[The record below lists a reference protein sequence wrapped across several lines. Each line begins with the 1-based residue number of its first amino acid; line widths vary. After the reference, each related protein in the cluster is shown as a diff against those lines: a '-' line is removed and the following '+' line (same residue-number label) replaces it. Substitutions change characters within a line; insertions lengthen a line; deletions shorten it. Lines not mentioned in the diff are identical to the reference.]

1 MEKVKR
7 VNMLDTANEFL
18 EKNKRGFRLDGKPI
32 NKSRIKDAFECITKY
47 EKEEKK
53 FLKQSKPNKYNT
65 GINNKYIDKVVD
77 SVQIRED
84 LIERLKAVSSKNI
97 NHYIYCQYIKF
108 LNKDKGMSIEKLPRY
123 YTELE
128 RRLEI
133 IKRIHKGCNASDISD
148 MAYDLLLDESNIHR
162 DLRIISDG
170 EMSVMGQRV
179 KVEYRKQNDENGEEY
194 ILSTAHPLFLV
205 QNLEQIIALLN
216 GLKYSYEIYGY
227 KEYARETAVSI
238 WMQLSDYATNRILNE
253 LPKEELK
260 IDIDWYKMIA
270 DEAEERKRKLE
281 EEDYIID
288 SFKTLINS
296 LFLFSSFFK
305 SSKVPKLIFI
315 FPFILLIDF
324 CKSSILS
331 FLTFISLLIRVISF
345 FISELF
351 LKSSNSSCFKLSISF
366 SILVIF
372 NILSLNSFSKDT
384 MVFLVFSCSFTFFSI

>member
-1 MEKVKR
+1 M
-7 VNMLDTANEFL
+7 
-18 EKNKRGFRLDGKPI
+18 
-32 NKSRIKDAFECITKY
+32 
-47 EKEEKK
+47 
-53 FLKQSKPNKYNT
+53 KQSKTNKYNA
-65 GINNKYIDKVVD
+65 GINNKYIDKIVD

-84 LIERLKAVSSKNI
+84 LIDRLKSMRSKKI

-108 LNKDKGMSIEKLPRY
+108 LNKEKGMSVEKLPRY
-123 YTELE
+123 YSELE

-133 IKRIHKGCNASDISD
+133 IKRIHKGSNASDISD
-148 MAYDLLLDESNIHR
+148 MAYDLLLDESNIYG
-162 DLRIISDG
+162 DLRIINDG

-179 KVEYRKQNDENGEEY
+179 KVEHHKQYDKNGQEC

-288 SFKTLINS
+288 SFKTEE
-296 LFLFSSFFK
+296 
-305 SSKVPKLIFI
+305 
-315 FPFILLIDF
+315 
-324 CKSSILS
+324 
-331 FLTFISLLIRVISF
+331 FISNLGKNKEHSY
-345 FISELF
+345 
-351 LKSSNSSCFKLSISF
+351 LKNLK
-366 SILVIF
+366 
-372 NILSLNSFSKDT
+372 NPRK
-384 MVFLVFSCSFTFFSI
+384 

>member
-1 MEKVKR
+1 
-7 VNMLDTANEFL
+7 
-18 EKNKRGFRLDGKPI
+18 
-32 NKSRIKDAFECITKY
+32 
-47 EKEEKK
+47 
-53 FLKQSKPNKYNT
+53 
-65 GINNKYIDKVVD
+65 VVD

-84 LIERLKAVSSKNI
+84 LIERLKSKKDKKRD
-97 NHYIYCQYIKF
+97 HYIYSKYIKF

-148 MAYDLLLDESNIHR
+148 MAYELMLDESNIHR

-260 IDIDWYKMIA
+260 IDINWYKMIA

-281 EEDYIID
+281 EEEDYIID
-288 SFKTLINS
+288 SFKTEE
-296 LFLFSSFFK
+296 
-305 SSKVPKLIFI
+305 
-315 FPFILLIDF
+315 
-324 CKSSILS
+324 
-331 FLTFISLLIRVISF
+331 FISNLGKNKEHSY
-345 FISELF
+345 
-351 LKSSNSSCFKLSISF
+351 LKNLK
-366 SILVIF
+366 
-372 NILSLNSFSKDT
+372 NPRK
-384 MVFLVFSCSFTFFSI
+384 

>member
-1 MEKVKR
+1 MGKVKR
-7 VNMLDTANEFL
+7 VNMLETANEFL
-18 EKNKRGFRLDGKPI
+18 EKNQRGFRLDGKPI
-32 NKSRIKDAFECITKY
+32 NKSRIKDAFECLTKY

-84 LIERLKAVSSKNI
+84 LIERLKSKKDKKRD
-97 NHYIYCQYIKF
+97 HYIYSKYIKF

-148 MAYDLLLDESNIHR
+148 MAYELMLDESNIHR

-260 IDIDWYKMIA
+260 IDI
-270 DEAEERKRKLE
+270 KL
-281 EEDYIID
+281 
-288 SFKTLINS
+288 
-296 LFLFSSFFK
+296 
-305 SSKVPKLIFI
+305 V
-315 FPFILLIDF
+315 
-324 CKSSILS
+324 
-331 FLTFISLLIRVISF
+331 
-345 FISELF
+345 
-351 LKSSNSSCFKLSISF
+351 
-366 SILVIF
+366 
-372 NILSLNSFSKDT
+372 
-384 MVFLVFSCSFTFFSI
+384 

>member
-1 MEKVKR
+1 MGKVKR
-7 VNMLDTANEFL
+7 VNMLETANEFL
-18 EKNKRGFRLDGKPI
+18 EKNQRRLRLNGKAI
-32 NKSRIKDAFECITKY
+32 KKSKIKSAFEVITND
-47 EKEEKK
+47 EQEEKK
-53 FLKQSKPNKYNT
+53 FLKQSKENKYNE
-65 GINNKYIDKVVD
+65 GINNKYIDKIVD

-108 LNKDKGMSIEKLPRY
+108 LNKEKGMSIEKLPRY
-123 YTELE
+123 YSELE

-133 IKRIHKGCNASDISD
+133 IKRIHNGSNASDISD
-148 MAYDLLLDESNIHR
+148 MAYDLLLDESNIRR

-179 KVEYRKQNDENGEEY
+179 KVEYHQQYDKNGEEC

-260 IDIDWYKMIA
+260 IDINWYKMIA

-288 SFKTLINS
+288 SFKTEE
-296 LFLFSSFFK
+296 
-305 SSKVPKLIFI
+305 
-315 FPFILLIDF
+315 
-324 CKSSILS
+324 
-331 FLTFISLLIRVISF
+331 FISNLGKNKEHSY
-345 FISELF
+345 
-351 LKSSNSSCFKLSISF
+351 LKNLKNPRKL
-366 SILVIF
+366 
-372 NILSLNSFSKDT
+372 K
-384 MVFLVFSCSFTFFSI
+384 

>member
-1 MEKVKR
+1 MGKVKR
-7 VNMLDTANEFL
+7 VNMLETANEFL
-18 EKNKRGFRLDGKPI
+18 EKNQRRLRLNGKAI
-32 NKSRIKDAFECITKY
+32 KKSQIKSAFECLTKD

-53 FLKQSKPNKYNT
+53 FLKQSKTNKYNA
-65 GINNKYIDKVVD
+65 GINNKYIDKIVD

-108 LNKDKGMSIEKLPRY
+108 LNKEKGMSVEKLPRY
-123 YTELE
+123 YSELE

-133 IKRIHKGCNASDISD
+133 IKRIHNGSNASDISD

-170 EMSVMGQRV
+170 EMSVKGQRV
-179 KVEYRKQNDENGEEY
+179 KVEHHQQYDKNGEEC

-288 SFKTLINS
+288 SFKTEE
-296 LFLFSSFFK
+296 
-305 SSKVPKLIFI
+305 
-315 FPFILLIDF
+315 
-324 CKSSILS
+324 
-331 FLTFISLLIRVISF
+331 FISNLGKNKEHSY
-345 FISELF
+345 
-351 LKSSNSSCFKLSISF
+351 LKNIKNPRKL
-366 SILVIF
+366 
-372 NILSLNSFSKDT
+372 K
-384 MVFLVFSCSFTFFSI
+384 

>member
-1 MEKVKR
+1 MGKVKR
-7 VNMLDTANEFL
+7 VNMLETANEFL
-18 EKNKRGFRLDGKPI
+18 EKNQRRLRLNGRALK
-32 NKSRIKDAFECITKY
+32 KSKIKSAFEVITKD

-53 FLKQSKPNKYNT
+53 FLKQNKTNKYNA
-65 GINNKYIDKVVD
+65 GINNKYIDKIVD

-84 LIERLKAVSSKNI
+84 LIERLKAVSSKKI

-108 LNKDKGMSIEKLPRY
+108 LNKEKGMSIEKLPRY
-123 YTELE
+123 YSELE

-133 IKRIHKGCNASDISD
+133 IKRIHNGSNASDISD
-148 MAYDLLLDESNIHR
+148 MAYDLLLDESNIRR

-179 KVEYRKQNDENGEEY
+179 KVEYHQQYDKNGEEC

-288 SFKTLINS
+288 SFKTEE
-296 LFLFSSFFK
+296 
-305 SSKVPKLIFI
+305 
-315 FPFILLIDF
+315 
-324 CKSSILS
+324 
-331 FLTFISLLIRVISF
+331 FISNLGKNKEHF
-345 FISELF
+345 Y
-351 LKSSNSSCFKLSISF
+351 LKNLK
-366 SILVIF
+366 
-372 NILSLNSFSKDT
+372 NPRK
-384 MVFLVFSCSFTFFSI
+384 

>member
-18 EKNKRGFRLDGKPI
+18 EKNQRGFRLDGKPI
-32 NKSRIKDAFECITKY
+32 SKSRIKKAFECLTKY

-53 FLKQSKPNKYNT
+53 FLKQSEANKYNS

-84 LIERLKAVSSKNI
+84 LIERLKSKKDKKI
-97 NHYIYCQYIKF
+97 DHYIYSKYIKF
-108 LNKDKGMSIEKLPRY
+108 LNKEKGMSIEKLPRY

-148 MAYDLLLDESNIHR
+148 MAYELMLDESNIHR

-179 KVEYRKQNDENGEEY
+179 KVEYRKQISSSVFQDQ
-194 ILSTAHPLFLV
+194 LSPAHPLFLV

-227 KEYARETAVSI
+227 KEYAG
-238 WMQLSDYATNRILNE
+238 
-253 LPKEELK
+253 
-260 IDIDWYKMIA
+260 
-270 DEAEERKRKLE
+270 
-281 EEDYIID
+281 
-288 SFKTLINS
+288 
-296 LFLFSSFFK
+296 
-305 SSKVPKLIFI
+305 
-315 FPFILLIDF
+315 
-324 CKSSILS
+324 
-331 FLTFISLLIRVISF
+331 
-345 FISELF
+345 
-351 LKSSNSSCFKLSISF
+351 
-366 SILVIF
+366 
-372 NILSLNSFSKDT
+372 
-384 MVFLVFSCSFTFFSI
+384 

>member
-1 MEKVKR
+1 M
-7 VNMLDTANEFL
+7 
-18 EKNKRGFRLDGKPI
+18 
-32 NKSRIKDAFECITKY
+32 
-47 EKEEKK
+47 
-53 FLKQSKPNKYNT
+53 KQSKENKYNE
-65 GINNKYIDKVVD
+65 GINNKYIDKMVD

-108 LNKDKGMSIEKLPRY
+108 LNKEKGMSIEKLPRY
-123 YTELE
+123 YSELE

-133 IKRIHKGCNASDISD
+133 IKRIHNGSNASDISD
-148 MAYDLLLDESNIHR
+148 MAYDLLLDESNIRR

-179 KVEYRKQNDENGEEY
+179 KVEYHQQYDKNGEEC

-288 SFKTLINS
+288 SFKTEE
-296 LFLFSSFFK
+296 
-305 SSKVPKLIFI
+305 
-315 FPFILLIDF
+315 
-324 CKSSILS
+324 
-331 FLTFISLLIRVISF
+331 FISNLGKNK
-345 FISELF
+345 EHYY
-351 LKSSNSSCFKLSISF
+351 LKNLKNPRKL
-366 SILVIF
+366 
-372 NILSLNSFSKDT
+372 K
-384 MVFLVFSCSFTFFSI
+384 

>member
-1 MEKVKR
+1 MGKVKR
-7 VNMLDTANEFL
+7 VNMLETANEFL
-18 EKNKRGFRLDGKPI
+18 EKNQRRIRLNGRALK
-32 NKSRIKDAFECITKY
+32 KSQIKSAFECLTKD
-47 EKEEKK
+47 EKEGKK
-53 FLKQSKPNKYNT
+53 FLKQSKTNKYNA
-65 GINNKYIDKVVD
+65 GINNKYIDKIVD

-84 LIERLKAVSSKNI
+84 LIERLKSMRSKNI

-108 LNKDKGMSIEKLPRY
+108 LNKEKGMSVEKLPRY
-123 YTELE
+123 YSELE

-133 IKRIHKGCNASDISD
+133 IKRIHNGSNASDISD
-148 MAYDLLLDESNIHR
+148 MAYDLLLDESNIRR
-162 DLRIISDG
+162 DLRIINDG

-179 KVEYRKQNDENGEEY
+179 KVEYHQQYDKNGEEC

-270 DEAEERKRKLE
+270 DEAEERKIKLE

-288 SFKTLINS
+288 SFKTEE
-296 LFLFSSFFK
+296 
-305 SSKVPKLIFI
+305 
-315 FPFILLIDF
+315 
-324 CKSSILS
+324 
-331 FLTFISLLIRVISF
+331 FISNLGKNKKYSY
-345 FISELF
+345 
-351 LKSSNSSCFKLSISF
+351 LKNLKNPRKL
-366 SILVIF
+366 
-372 NILSLNSFSKDT
+372 K
-384 MVFLVFSCSFTFFSI
+384 

>member
-1 MEKVKR
+1 MGKVKR
-7 VNMLDTANEFL
+7 VNMLETANEFL
-18 EKNKRGFRLDGKPI
+18 EKNQRRLRLNGKAI
-32 NKSRIKDAFECITKY
+32 KKSKIKSAFEVITND
-47 EKEEKK
+47 EQEEKK
-53 FLKQSKPNKYNT
+53 FLKQSKENKYNE
-65 GINNKYIDKVVD
+65 GINNKYIDKMVD

-108 LNKDKGMSIEKLPRY
+108 LNKEKGMSIEKLPRY
-123 YTELE
+123 YSELE

-133 IKRIHKGCNASDISD
+133 IKRIHNGSNASDISD
-148 MAYDLLLDESNIHR
+148 MAYELLLDESNIRR

-179 KVEYRKQNDENGEEY
+179 KVEYRKQNYENGEEY

-288 SFKTLINS
+288 SFKTEE
-296 LFLFSSFFK
+296 
-305 SSKVPKLIFI
+305 
-315 FPFILLIDF
+315 
-324 CKSSILS
+324 
-331 FLTFISLLIRVISF
+331 FISNLGKNKEHSY
-345 FISELF
+345 
-351 LKSSNSSCFKLSISF
+351 LKNLK
-366 SILVIF
+366 
-372 NILSLNSFSKDT
+372 NPRK
-384 MVFLVFSCSFTFFSI
+384 

>member
-1 MEKVKR
+1 MGKVKR
-7 VNMLDTANEFL
+7 VNMLETANEFL
-18 EKNKRGFRLDGKPI
+18 EKNQRRLRLNGKAI
-32 NKSRIKDAFECITKY
+32 KKSKIKSAFEVITND
-47 EKEEKK
+47 EQEEKK
-53 FLKQSKPNKYNT
+53 FLKQSKENKYNE
-65 GINNKYIDKVVD
+65 GINNKYIDKMVD

-108 LNKDKGMSIEKLPRY
+108 LNKEKGMSIEKLPRY
-123 YTELE
+123 YSELE

-133 IKRIHKGCNASDISD
+133 IKRIHNGSNASDISD

-162 DLRIISDG
+162 DLRIINDG

-179 KVEYRKQNDENGEEY
+179 KVEHHKQYDKNGQEC

-288 SFKTLINS
+288 SFKTEE
-296 LFLFSSFFK
+296 
-305 SSKVPKLIFI
+305 
-315 FPFILLIDF
+315 
-324 CKSSILS
+324 
-331 FLTFISLLIRVISF
+331 FISNLGKNKEHSY
-345 FISELF
+345 
-351 LKSSNSSCFKLSISF
+351 LKNLKNPRKL
-366 SILVIF
+366 
-372 NILSLNSFSKDT
+372 K
-384 MVFLVFSCSFTFFSI
+384 

>member
-1 MEKVKR
+1 MGKVKR
-7 VNMLDTANEFL
+7 VNMLETANEFL
-18 EKNKRGFRLDGKPI
+18 EKNQRRLRLNGKAI
-32 NKSRIKDAFECITKY
+32 KKSKIKSAFEVITND
-47 EKEEKK
+47 EQEEKK
-53 FLKQSKPNKYNT
+53 FLKQSKENKYNE
-65 GINNKYIDKVVD
+65 GINNKYIDKMVD

-108 LNKDKGMSIEKLPRY
+108 LNKEKGMSIEKLPRY
-123 YTELE
+123 YSELE

-133 IKRIHKGCNASDISD
+133 IKRIHNGSNASDISD
-148 MAYDLLLDESNIHR
+148 MAYDLLLDESNIRR
-162 DLRIISDG
+162 DLRIINDG

-179 KVEYRKQNDENGEEY
+179 KVEYHQQYDKNGEEC

-270 DEAEERKRKLE
+270 DEAEERKIKLE

-288 SFKTLINS
+288 SFKTEE
-296 LFLFSSFFK
+296 
-305 SSKVPKLIFI
+305 
-315 FPFILLIDF
+315 
-324 CKSSILS
+324 
-331 FLTFISLLIRVISF
+331 FISNLGKNKKYSY
-345 FISELF
+345 
-351 LKSSNSSCFKLSISF
+351 LKNLKNPRKL
-366 SILVIF
+366 
-372 NILSLNSFSKDT
+372 K
-384 MVFLVFSCSFTFFSI
+384 

>member
-1 MEKVKR
+1 MGKVKR
-7 VNMLDTANEFL
+7 VNMLETANEFL
-18 EKNKRGFRLDGKPI
+18 EKNQRRLRLNGKAI
-32 NKSRIKDAFECITKY
+32 KKSKIKSAFEVITND
-47 EKEEKK
+47 EQEEKK
-53 FLKQSKPNKYNT
+53 FLKQSKENKYNE
-65 GINNKYIDKVVD
+65 GINNKYIDKMVD

-108 LNKDKGMSIEKLPRY
+108 LNKEKGMSIEKLPRY
-123 YTELE
+123 YSELE

-133 IKRIHKGCNASDISD
+133 IKRIHNGSNASDISD
-148 MAYDLLLDESNIHR
+148 MAYELLLDESNIRR

-179 KVEYRKQNDENGEEY
+179 KVEYRKQNYENGEEY

-260 IDIDWYKMIA
+260 IDINWYKMIA

-281 EEDYIID
+281 EEEDYIID
-288 SFKTLINS
+288 SFKTEE
-296 LFLFSSFFK
+296 
-305 SSKVPKLIFI
+305 
-315 FPFILLIDF
+315 
-324 CKSSILS
+324 
-331 FLTFISLLIRVISF
+331 FISNLGKNKEHSY
-345 FISELF
+345 
-351 LKSSNSSCFKLSISF
+351 LKNLK
-366 SILVIF
+366 
-372 NILSLNSFSKDT
+372 NPRK
-384 MVFLVFSCSFTFFSI
+384 

>member
-7 VNMLDTANEFL
+7 VNMLETANEFL
-18 EKNKRGFRLDGKPI
+18 EKNQRRLRLNGRAIK
-32 NKSRIKDAFECITKY
+32 KSKIKSAFEVITND
-47 EKEEKK
+47 EQEEKK
-53 FLKQSKPNKYNT
+53 FLKQSKENKYNE
-65 GINNKYIDKVVD
+65 GINNKYIDKMVD

-108 LNKDKGMSIEKLPRY
+108 LNKEKGMSIEKLPRY
-123 YTELE
+123 YSELE

-133 IKRIHKGCNASDISD
+133 IKRIHKGSNASDISD
-148 MAYDLLLDESNIHR
+148 MAYDLLLDESNIRR
-162 DLRIISDG
+162 DLRIINDG

-179 KVEYRKQNDENGEEY
+179 KVEYHQQYDKNGEEC

-288 SFKTLINS
+288 SFKTEE
-296 LFLFSSFFK
+296 
-305 SSKVPKLIFI
+305 
-315 FPFILLIDF
+315 
-324 CKSSILS
+324 
-331 FLTFISLLIRVISF
+331 FISNLGKNKKYSY
-345 FISELF
+345 
-351 LKSSNSSCFKLSISF
+351 LKNLK
-366 SILVIF
+366 
-372 NILSLNSFSKDT
+372 NPRK
-384 MVFLVFSCSFTFFSI
+384 

>member
-7 VNMLDTANEFL
+7 VNMLETANEFL
-18 EKNKRGFRLDGKPI
+18 EKNQRRLRLNGKAI
-32 NKSRIKDAFECITKY
+32 KKSKIKSAFEVITND
-47 EKEEKK
+47 EQEEKK
-53 FLKQSKPNKYNT
+53 FLKQSKENKYNE
-65 GINNKYIDKVVD
+65 GINNKHIDKIVD

-108 LNKDKGMSIEKLPRY
+108 LNKEKGMSIEKLPRY
-123 YTELE
+123 YSELE

-133 IKRIHKGCNASDISD
+133 IKRIHNGSNASDISD

-162 DLRIISDG
+162 DLRIINDG

-179 KVEYRKQNDENGEEY
+179 KVEHHKQYDKNGEEC

-288 SFKTLINS
+288 SFKTEE
-296 LFLFSSFFK
+296 
-305 SSKVPKLIFI
+305 
-315 FPFILLIDF
+315 
-324 CKSSILS
+324 
-331 FLTFISLLIRVISF
+331 FISNLGKNKEHSY
-345 FISELF
+345 
-351 LKSSNSSCFKLSISF
+351 LKNIKNPRKL
-366 SILVIF
+366 
-372 NILSLNSFSKDT
+372 K
-384 MVFLVFSCSFTFFSI
+384 

>member
-32 NKSRIKDAFECITKY
+32 NKSRIKDAFECLTKY

-84 LIERLKAVSSKNI
+84 LIERLKSKKDKKRD
-97 NHYIYCQYIKF
+97 HYIYSKYIKF

-148 MAYDLLLDESNIHR
+148 MAYELMLDESNIHR
-162 DLRIISDG
+162 DLRII
-170 EMSVMGQRV
+170 
-179 KVEYRKQNDENGEEY
+179 
-194 ILSTAHPLFLV
+194 
-205 QNLEQIIALLN
+205 QIIALLN

-260 IDIDWYKMIA
+260 IDINWYKMIA

-281 EEDYIID
+281 EEEDYIID
-288 SFKTLINS
+288 SFKTEE
-296 LFLFSSFFK
+296 
-305 SSKVPKLIFI
+305 
-315 FPFILLIDF
+315 
-324 CKSSILS
+324 
-331 FLTFISLLIRVISF
+331 FISNIGEGDENSY
-345 FISELF
+345 
-351 LKSSNSSCFKLSISF
+351 LK
-366 SILVIF
+366 ILK
-372 NILSLNSFSKDT
+372 NLKNPRK
-384 MVFLVFSCSFTFFSI
+384 

>member
-1 MEKVKR
+1 MGKVKR
-7 VNMLDTANEFL
+7 VNMLETANEFL
-18 EKNKRGFRLDGKPI
+18 EKNQRRLRLNGKAI
-32 NKSRIKDAFECITKY
+32 KKSKIKSAFEVITND
-47 EKEEKK
+47 EQEEKK
-53 FLKQSKPNKYNT
+53 FLKQSKENKYNE
-65 GINNKYIDKVVD
+65 GINNKYIDKMVD

-108 LNKDKGMSIEKLPRY
+108 LNKEKGMSIEKLPRY
-123 YTELE
+123 YSELE

-133 IKRIHKGCNASDISD
+133 IKRIHNGSNASDISD
-148 MAYDLLLDESNIHR
+148 MAYELLLDESNIRR

-227 KEYARETAVSI
+227 KEYARETAISI

-288 SFKTLINS
+288 SFKTEE
-296 LFLFSSFFK
+296 
-305 SSKVPKLIFI
+305 
-315 FPFILLIDF
+315 
-324 CKSSILS
+324 
-331 FLTFISLLIRVISF
+331 FISNLGKNKEHSY
-345 FISELF
+345 
-351 LKSSNSSCFKLSISF
+351 LKNLK
-366 SILVIF
+366 
-372 NILSLNSFSKDT
+372 NPRK
-384 MVFLVFSCSFTFFSI
+384 

>member
-1 MEKVKR
+1 MKEVIK
-7 VNMLDTANEFL
+7 VNMLETANEFL
-18 EKNKRGFRLDGKPI
+18 EKNKRGFRLNGKNI
-32 NKSRIKDAFECITKY
+32 SKSKIKNAFEILTKD

-53 FLKQSKPNKYNT
+53 FLKQSKENKYNEA
-65 GINNKYIDKVVD
+65 INNKYIDKTVD

-84 LIERLKAVSSKNI
+84 LIERLKATKSKKI
-97 NHYIYCQYIKF
+97 NHYIYSQYIKF
-108 LNKDKGMSIEKLPRY
+108 LNKEKGMSIEKLPRY
-123 YTELE
+123 YNELE
-128 RRLEI
+128 RKLEI

-148 MAYDLLLDESNIHR
+148 MAYEFMLDESNIYG

-179 KVEYRKQNDENGEEY
+179 KVEYHQQYDKNGKEY

-288 SFKTLINS
+288 SFKTEENISDLGIDKEYSYLKNI
-296 LFLFSSFFK
+296 K
-305 SSKVPKLIFI
+305 NPRKL
-315 FPFILLIDF
+315 
-324 CKSSILS
+324 K
-331 FLTFISLLIRVISF
+331 
-345 FISELF
+345 
-351 LKSSNSSCFKLSISF
+351 
-366 SILVIF
+366 
-372 NILSLNSFSKDT
+372 
-384 MVFLVFSCSFTFFSI
+384 

>member
-1 MEKVKR
+1 MGKVKR
-7 VNMLDTANEFL
+7 VNMLETANEFL
-18 EKNKRGFRLDGKPI
+18 EKNQRRLRLNGKAI
-32 NKSRIKDAFECITKY
+32 KKSKIKSAFEVITND
-47 EKEEKK
+47 EQEEKK
-53 FLKQSKPNKYNT
+53 FLKQSKENKYNE
-65 GINNKYIDKVVD
+65 GINNKYIDKMVD

-108 LNKDKGMSIEKLPRY
+108 LNKEKGMSIEKLPRY
-123 YTELE
+123 YSELE

-133 IKRIHKGCNASDISD
+133 IKRIHNGSNASEISD
-148 MAYDLLLDESNIHR
+148 MAYELLLDESNIRR

-179 KVEYRKQNDENGEEY
+179 KVEYHQQYDKNGEEC

-227 KEYARETAVSI
+227 KEYARETAISI

-260 IDIDWYKMIA
+260 IDIDWYKMID
-270 DEAEERKRKLE
+270 DEAEERKIKLE

-288 SFKTLINS
+288 SFKTEE
-296 LFLFSSFFK
+296 
-305 SSKVPKLIFI
+305 
-315 FPFILLIDF
+315 
-324 CKSSILS
+324 
-331 FLTFISLLIRVISF
+331 FISNLGKNKEHSY
-345 FISELF
+345 
-351 LKSSNSSCFKLSISF
+351 LKNLKNPRKL
-366 SILVIF
+366 
-372 NILSLNSFSKDT
+372 K
-384 MVFLVFSCSFTFFSI
+384 

>member
-1 MEKVKR
+1 MGKVKR
-7 VNMLDTANEFL
+7 VNMLETANEFL
-18 EKNKRGFRLDGKPI
+18 EKNQRRLRLNGKAI
-32 NKSRIKDAFECITKY
+32 KKSKIKSAFEVITND
-47 EKEEKK
+47 EQEEKK
-53 FLKQSKPNKYNT
+53 FLKQSKENKYNE
-65 GINNKYIDKVVD
+65 GINNKYIDKMVD

-108 LNKDKGMSIEKLPRY
+108 LNKEKGMSIEKLPRY
-123 YTELE
+123 YSELE

-133 IKRIHKGCNASDISD
+133 IKRIHNGSNASDISD
-148 MAYDLLLDESNIHR
+148 MAYELLLDESNIRR
-162 DLRIISDG
+162 DLRIINDG

-179 KVEYRKQNDENGEEY
+179 KVEYHQQYDKNGQEC

-227 KEYARETAVSI
+227 KEYARETAISI

-288 SFKTLINS
+288 SFKTEE
-296 LFLFSSFFK
+296 
-305 SSKVPKLIFI
+305 
-315 FPFILLIDF
+315 
-324 CKSSILS
+324 
-331 FLTFISLLIRVISF
+331 FISNLGKNKEHSY
-345 FISELF
+345 
-351 LKSSNSSCFKLSISF
+351 LKNLK
-366 SILVIF
+366 
-372 NILSLNSFSKDT
+372 NPRK
-384 MVFLVFSCSFTFFSI
+384 

>member
-32 NKSRIKDAFECITKY
+32 NKSRIKKAFECITKY

-53 FLKQSKPNKYNT
+53 FLKQSKPNKYNS

-84 LIERLKAVSSKNI
+84 LIERLKSKKEKKI
-97 NHYIYCQYIKF
+97 DHYIYSKYIKF
-108 LNKDKGMSIEKLPRY
+108 LNKDNGMSIEKLPRY

-148 MAYDLLLDESNIHR
+148 MAYELMLDESNIHR
-162 DLRIISDG
+162 VISDG

-260 IDIDWYKMIA
+260 IDINWYKMIA

-281 EEDYIID
+281 EEEDYIID
-288 SFKTLINS
+288 SFKTEE
-296 LFLFSSFFK
+296 
-305 SSKVPKLIFI
+305 
-315 FPFILLIDF
+315 
-324 CKSSILS
+324 
-331 FLTFISLLIRVISF
+331 FISNIGEGDENSY
-345 FISELF
+345 
-351 LKSSNSSCFKLSISF
+351 LK
-366 SILVIF
+366 ILK
-372 NILSLNSFSKDT
+372 NLKNPRK
-384 MVFLVFSCSFTFFSI
+384 

>member
-1 MEKVKR
+1 MGKVKR
-7 VNMLDTANEFL
+7 VNMLETANEFL
-18 EKNKRGFRLDGKPI
+18 EKNLRRLRLNGKAI
-32 NKSRIKDAFECITKY
+32 KKSKIKSAFEVIPND
-47 EKEEKK
+47 EQEEKK
-53 FLKQSKPNKYNT
+53 FLKQSKENKYNE
-65 GINNKYIDKVVD
+65 GINNKYIDKMVD

-84 LIERLKAVSSKNI
+84 LIERLKSKKDKKRD
-97 NHYIYCQYIKF
+97 HYIYSKYIKF

-123 YTELE
+123 YSELE

-133 IKRIHKGCNASDISD
+133 IKRIHNGSNASDISD
-148 MAYDLLLDESNIHR
+148 MAYELMLDESNIHR

-179 KVEYRKQNDENGEEY
+179 KVEHHQQYDKNGQEC

-260 IDIDWYKMIA
+260 IDINWYKMIA

-281 EEDYIID
+281 DYIID
-288 SFKTLINS
+288 SFKTEE
-296 LFLFSSFFK
+296 
-305 SSKVPKLIFI
+305 
-315 FPFILLIDF
+315 
-324 CKSSILS
+324 
-331 FLTFISLLIRVISF
+331 FISNIGEGDEYSY
-345 FISELF
+345 
-351 LKSSNSSCFKLSISF
+351 LKILKNFK
-366 SILVIF
+366 
-372 NILSLNSFSKDT
+372 NPRK
-384 MVFLVFSCSFTFFSI
+384 

>member
-1 MEKVKR
+1 MGKVKR
-7 VNMLDTANEFL
+7 VNMLETANEFL
-18 EKNKRGFRLDGKPI
+18 EKNQRRLRLNGKAI
-32 NKSRIKDAFECITKY
+32 KKSKIKSAFEVITND
-47 EKEEKK
+47 EQEEKK
-53 FLKQSKPNKYNT
+53 FLKQSKENKYNE
-65 GINNKYIDKVVD
+65 GINNKYIDKIVD

-108 LNKDKGMSIEKLPRY
+108 LNKEKGMSIEKLPRY
-123 YTELE
+123 YSELE

-133 IKRIHKGCNASDISD
+133 IKRIHNGSNASDISD
-148 MAYDLLLDESNIHR
+148 MAYDLLLDESNIRR

-179 KVEYRKQNDENGEEY
+179 KVEYHQQYDKNGEEC

-288 SFKTLINS
+288 SFKTEE
-296 LFLFSSFFK
+296 
-305 SSKVPKLIFI
+305 
-315 FPFILLIDF
+315 
-324 CKSSILS
+324 
-331 FLTFISLLIRVISF
+331 FISNLGKNKEHSY
-345 FISELF
+345 
-351 LKSSNSSCFKLSISF
+351 LKNLKNPRKL
-366 SILVIF
+366 
-372 NILSLNSFSKDT
+372 K
-384 MVFLVFSCSFTFFSI
+384 

>member
-1 MEKVKR
+1 MGKVKR
-7 VNMLDTANEFL
+7 VNMLETANEFL

-32 NKSRIKDAFECITKY
+32 SKSRIKKAFECLTKY

-53 FLKQSKPNKYNT
+53 FLKQSEANKYNT
-65 GINNKYIDKVVD
+65 GINNKYIDKIVD

-84 LIERLKAVSSKNI
+84 LIERLKSKKEKKI
-97 NHYIYCQYIKF
+97 NHYIYSKYIKF

-148 MAYDLLLDESNIHR
+148 MAYELMLDESNIHR

-260 IDIDWYKMIA
+260 IDINWYKMIA

-281 EEDYIID
+281 EEEDYIID
-288 SFKTLINS
+288 SFKTEE
-296 LFLFSSFFK
+296 
-305 SSKVPKLIFI
+305 
-315 FPFILLIDF
+315 
-324 CKSSILS
+324 
-331 FLTFISLLIRVISF
+331 FISNIGEGDEYSY
-345 FISELF
+345 
-351 LKSSNSSCFKLSISF
+351 LKILKNFK
-366 SILVIF
+366 
-372 NILSLNSFSKDT
+372 NPRK
-384 MVFLVFSCSFTFFSI
+384 

>member
-1 MEKVKR
+1 MGKVKR
-7 VNMLDTANEFL
+7 VNMLETANEFL
-18 EKNKRGFRLDGKPI
+18 EKNQRRLRLNGKAI
-32 NKSRIKDAFECITKY
+32 KKSKIKSAFEVITND
-47 EKEEKK
+47 EQEEKK
-53 FLKQSKPNKYNT
+53 FLKQSKENKYNE
-65 GINNKYIDKVVD
+65 GINNKYIDKMVD

-108 LNKDKGMSIEKLPRY
+108 LNKEKGMSIEKLPRY
-123 YTELE
+123 YSELE

-133 IKRIHKGCNASDISD
+133 IKRIHNGSNASDISD
-148 MAYDLLLDESNIHR
+148 MAYDLLLDESNIRR

-179 KVEYRKQNDENGEEY
+179 KVEYHQQYDKNGEEC

-288 SFKTLINS
+288 SFKTEE
-296 LFLFSSFFK
+296 
-305 SSKVPKLIFI
+305 
-315 FPFILLIDF
+315 
-324 CKSSILS
+324 
-331 FLTFISLLIRVISF
+331 FISNLGKNK
-345 FISELF
+345 EHYY
-351 LKSSNSSCFKLSISF
+351 LKNLKNPRKL
-366 SILVIF
+366 
-372 NILSLNSFSKDT
+372 K
-384 MVFLVFSCSFTFFSI
+384 